1 MPNDTV
7 SPTPPAA
14 DIPDTLREKIAEQ
27 GVAETATYEHLLG
40 TGKDLWA
47 DDAEFERFLETIRA
61 IRDRRD

>member
-1 MPNDTV
+1 MPKDAIT
-7 SPTPPAA
+7 PTPPAA
-14 DIPDTLREKIAEQ
+14 DIPEPLRAKIAEQ

-40 TGKDLWA
+40 AGKDLWA